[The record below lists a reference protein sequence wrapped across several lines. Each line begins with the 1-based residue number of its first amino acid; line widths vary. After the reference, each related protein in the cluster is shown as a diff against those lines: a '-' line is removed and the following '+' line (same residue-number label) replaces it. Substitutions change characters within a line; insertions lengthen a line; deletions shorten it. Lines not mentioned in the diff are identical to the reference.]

1 MMSVTVDD
9 KDLSSTGAGDVA
21 ELSTFSSLGIVKPL
35 CDCIDGIG
43 WKVPTDIQRM
53 SIPEG
58 EFKL

>member
-9 KDLSSTGAGDVA
+9 MDQAPTGDVA

-58 EFKL
+58 EFML